1 MSRRALD
8 LLFASGAAAIA
19 VLMVVLGF
27 VLADQASFAE
37 DYVKEQLGEQKITF
51 ATAEELKKDEE
62 NPANAEYKKITQW
75 KEGSSCL
82 NEYAGK
88 AMTTGKMAECYGNYY
103 IGMHMARTAALTKV
117 DGQNMGWDGQTYAT
131 LGTVRTDL
139 SAKIAAAKTANNTDE
154 AAKLQKQLDA
164 ATSLRSTMQTGETL
178 RGLLLTSYGFSIFGD
193 KAALASTVCYLGAVV
208 LVIIAAG
215 GFVHAAMTR
224 K

>member
-51 ATAEELKKDEE
+51 ATAEDLKKDEE

-88 AMTTGKMAECYGNYY
+88 AMTTGKMPNATATTTSACTWLAPPPSPRST
-103 IGMHMARTAALTKV
+103 ARTWAGKAR
-117 DGQNMGWDGQTYAT
+117 
-131 LGTVRTDL
+131 RTPP
-139 SAKIAAAKTANNTDE
+139 SAPSAPT
-154 AAKLQKQLDA
+154 
-164 ATSLRSTMQTGETL
+164 
-178 RGLLLTSYGFSIFGD
+178 
-193 KAALASTVCYLGAVV
+193 
-208 LVIIAAG
+208 
-215 GFVHAAMTR
+215 
-224 K
+224 